1 MKYTTDYMVGN
12 TAFQIVN
19 KGKKIIVVDVEKEKA
34 RKRFWR
40 KCLFTLAAGICMFF
54 ICLNFVNLEN
64 NRILLND
71 EVYAMQG
78 EISELES
85 EISTME
91 KMGEQNAVDFSSIL
105 KQAKAMGMR
114 FPKEN
119 QVCYYKADKST
130 AVRINKRNK

>member
-1 MKYTTDYMVGN
+1 MKHTTDYMVGN

-34 RKRFWR
+34 RKKFWR
-40 KCLFTLAAGICMFF
+40 KCLFTLVAGICLFF

-64 NRILLND
+64 NRTLLND

-91 KMGEQNAVDFSSIL
+91 RMGEQNAVDFTGIL
-105 KQAKAMGMR
+105 KRAKAMGMR

-119 QVCYYKADKST
+119 QVWYYKAEKST
-130 AVRINKRNK
+130 VVRVNK